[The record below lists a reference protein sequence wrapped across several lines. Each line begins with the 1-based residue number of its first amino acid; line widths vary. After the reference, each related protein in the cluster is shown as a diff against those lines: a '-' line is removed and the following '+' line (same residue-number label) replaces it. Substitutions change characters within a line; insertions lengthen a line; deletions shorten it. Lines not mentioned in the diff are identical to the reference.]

1 MNWQRLKW
9 SAFENACLSLG
20 GGEWLPVS
28 YPSAAGSQPCFGWK
42 PVLESLCKLV
52 LTTGVISSVA
62 ATSHSAGRPHETGSG
77 FLETWCW
84 LLEWSSGQRV
94 EWLDDRWPASMLN
107 EAWDWAIT
115 NRVDQRNMWRS
126 GWGTT
131 VPEYSTESPT
141 LAVCW
146 PQTSV
151 SLARNGRCWSKWL
164 PKYLLDLDTVVFLL
178 FGCRLGWDGK

>member
-20 GGEWLPVS
+20 GGGWLPVS
-28 YPSAAGSQPCFGWK
+28 YPSAEGSQPCFGWK
-42 PVLESLCKLV
+42 PVLESLCTLV

-107 EAWDWAIT
+107 EAWNWAIT
-115 NRVDQRNMWRS
+115 ELIKETCEGLAEVQLCQNIVQRAPHWRCA
-126 GWGTT
+126 G
-131 VPEYSTESPT
+131 
-141 LAVCW
+141 
-146 PQTSV
+146 
-151 SLARNGRCWSKWL
+151 
-164 PKYLLDLDTVVFLL
+164 PKPL
-178 FGCRLGWDGK
+178 FP